1 MSSFLLKTV
10 NLSSGYGE
18 ENAFEEVSLEVRA
31 GEIIGLIGPNG
42 GGKSSLLKCLAG
54 ILPKRQGQIEK
65 RPGLKIGYVPQRLPF
80 DSSIPI
86 TVLEFL
92 VLRLSQRKFWFG
104 LANVSER
111 EQVFQQ
117 LKDLGAEHLMD
128 RKLGQLSGG
137 EWQRV
142 LVASGLLTK
151 PDVLLLD
158 EPLTGVDVRGGMS
171 FDALLHHIRDHLK
184 LGVLMV
190 SHDLHLVNHIC
201 NRVYCL
207 NRRIHCEGVPSVILT
222 RENLSKTYGSLE
234 TGHQEA
240 FISLKDILG
249 C

>member
-1 MSSFLLKTV
+1 MSSFLLKTTG
-10 NLSSGYGE
+10 LSGGYGE
-18 ENAFEEVSLEVRA
+18 ENAFEDVNLEIRA

-42 GGKSSLLKCLAG
+42 GGKSSLLKCLVG
-54 ILPKRQGQIEK
+54 ILPKRQGSIEK
-65 RPGLKIGYVPQRLPF
+65 SPNLKMGYVPQRLPF
-80 DSSIPI
+80 DSSVPI

-92 VLRLSQRKFWFG
+92 ALRLSQRRFWFG
-104 LANVSER
+104 LANAEER
-111 EQVFQQ
+111 Q
-117 LKDLGAEHLMD
+117 LARKQLTDLGAEHLMD

-201 NRVYCL
+201 QRVYCL
-207 NRRIHCEGVPSVILT
+207 NRRIHCEGAPATILT
-222 RENLSKTYGSLE
+222 RDNLAKAYGSFE

-240 FISLKDILG
+240 FISLKDIVG

>member
-10 NLSSGYGE
+10 GLSGGYEE
-18 ENAFEEVSLEVRA
+18 ENVFEDISLEIRS
-31 GEIIGLIGPNG
+31 GEIVGLIGPNG
-42 GGKSSLLKCLAG
+42 GGKSTLLKCLAG
-54 ILPKRQGQIEK
+54 ILPKRHGSVEK
-65 RPGLKIGYVPQRLPF
+65 RSGLRIGYVPQRLPF
-80 DSSIPI
+80 DSSVPI

-92 VLRLSQRKFWFG
+92 ALRLSKRRFWFG
-104 LANVSER
+104 LANAVER
-111 EQVFQQ
+111 EQAKKQ
-117 LKDLGAEHLMD
+117 LTDLGAEHLID

-207 NRRIHCEGVPSVILT
+207 NRRIHCQGLPSVILT
-222 RENLSKTYGSLE
+222 RENLSKAYGSLE

-240 FISLKDILG
+240 FISLKDIVG